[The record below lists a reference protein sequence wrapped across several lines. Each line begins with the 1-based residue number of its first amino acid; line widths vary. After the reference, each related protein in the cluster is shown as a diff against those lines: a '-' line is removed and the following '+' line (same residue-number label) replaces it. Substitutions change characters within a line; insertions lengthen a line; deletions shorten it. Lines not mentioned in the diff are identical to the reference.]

1 MSRLFNPSISSSP
14 IAKAF
19 SFIEWTPPTIAISR
33 PEQSLLKSAE
43 DGPLEYIIADFQES
57 FAYARLL
64 LKILDQ
70 VTGPSNPGRVS
81 ELKLEDVGLDDEDAL
96 EFLHDDKAGVVMH
109 YAISKLYDFIGL
121 LTQQPSQS
129 PVQISTIFYQQE
141 KLLEDWR
148 PLLRLLYRQGDP
160 FSQRGAALCL
170 MYILKEGCR
179 RQERLSKTSL
189 TMAEETL
196 QSLVSW
202 LTSRLQS
209 SHSMSLGVV
218 TPVLVVL
225 GTCPSA
231 RSLFDSAGGIGYL
244 SRHLRP
250 VKGVVRRITSATA
263 VSPKR
268 LYSSSTTGS
277 NGPVASSYALA
288 PSSTNGRRRTTS
300 FGSHSSAQQL
310 YELCF
315 CLWTMTYDCS
325 HDVGMKQHF
334 ARDGAVAALSEILAS
349 APREKVIRLAL
360 SSLRRLAEIDAK
372 LFVPEMIACRV
383 LKSVDLLSDQKQW
396 SDPDMTEGI
405 SSDLCAARLCSS
417 LNE

>member
-1 MSRLFNPSISSSP
+1 
-14 IAKAF
+14 
-19 SFIEWTPPTIAISR
+19 
-33 PEQSLLKSAE
+33 
-43 DGPLEYIIADFQES
+43 
-57 FAYARLL
+57 
-64 LKILDQ
+64 
-70 VTGPSNPGRVS
+70 
-81 ELKLEDVGLDDEDAL
+81 
-96 EFLHDDKAGVVMH
+96 
-109 YAISKLYDFIGL
+109 
-121 LTQQPSQS
+121 
-129 PVQISTIFYQQE
+129 
-141 KLLEDWR
+141 
-148 PLLRLLYRQGDP
+148 
-160 FSQRGAALCL
+160 
-170 MYILKEGCR
+170 MYILNEGCR

-231 RSLFDSAGGIGYL
+231 RTLFDRAGGIGYL

-250 VKGVVRRITSATA
+250 VKGVVVRRTTSATPL
-263 VSPKR
+263 SPKR
-268 LYSSSTTGS
+268 LYSSSTSGS
-277 NGPVASSYALA
+277 NGHLASSYPPVS
-288 PSSTNGRRRTTS
+288 PSLNNGTGRRRIMS
-300 FGSHSSAQQL
+300 FGLHSSAQQM

-325 HDVGMKQHF
+325 HDVDMKQHF
-334 ARDGAVAALSEILAS
+334 ARDGAVAALSEIIAS

-396 SDPDMTEGI
+396 TDPDMTEGR
-405 SSDLCAARLCSS
+405 S
-417 LNE
+417 